1 MQLSCLIELVNN
13 SNCGH
18 KVILQLIC
26 CQSAMSD
33 FQTILGTLGGPGE
46 RERGQQ
52 LIARIQVSGIIS
64 IIAKIV
70 NIFREYGIFFL
81 QVFNLVC

>member
-1 MQLSCLIELVNN
+1 
-13 SNCGH
+13 
-18 KVILQLIC
+18 
-26 CQSAMSD
+26 MSD

-52 LIARIQVSGIIS
+52 LIARIQVSGIS
-64 IIAKIV
+64 IAKIV
-70 NIFREYGIFFL
+70 NKYVESYIFRESRIFFL